1 MLVQIHQFPT
11 DRALAALG
19 TTTAGLPH
27 AEARNRLTAHGPNT
41 VSAVAREPLL
51 LRFAREFS
59 HLFALIL
66 WIAAA
71 LAFVAEWRQPG
82 AGMATLGVAIVGVIV
97 LNGVFS
103 FWQEYRAERA
113 LAALRRLLPQRVK
126 VVREGE
132 TRALPAADL
141 VPGDIL
147 VLAEGDDV
155 PADGRLIES
164 FGLRVNNATL
174 TGESV
179 PVSRDAAPSEE
190 PDLLRARNVVLAG
203 TSVLSGEGR
212 AVVFAT
218 GMRTEFGRIAHLAQS
233 ASEPPSP
240 LQREIRRLSRLVAV
254 LATTLGIGFF
264 LIGQAL
270 GLPFLANFIFAIGI
284 IVANVPEGLLPTV
297 TLSLAM
303 ATQRMARRKALVRH
317 LPAVEALGAAT
328 VIVSDKT
335 GTLTRNRMQVRELC
349 IGTGRPTPAIG
360 EADAALPHRLLETA
374 ARCESV
380 RELRERRR
388 VRLRGD
394 PMEIALTEF
403 AARAG
408 VTRAGFEQSG
418 ELPFDTDRKRMSV
431 SGLADGERVVY
442 CKGALETVLPV
453 CRDAWTAGGET
464 PLGQADRDALTAA
477 EAEMAQRGLRVLAF
491 AWRRLTDDEPD
502 PTSESELTLLGLIG
516 LEDPP
521 RPEVPAAIRACGEAG
536 IRVIMVTG
544 DHPITARAIA
554 REVGLT
560 EGDPVIVTGD
570 ELRALSDA
578 ALERE
583 LEAPDILFARVAA
596 DQKLRIVNALR
607 ARGEVV
613 AVTGDGVND
622 APALRAADI
631 GIAMGL
637 AGTDVA
643 KAAADIVLLDDNF
656 ATIVAAVEEGRAV
669 FGNIRKFLTYILT
682 SNIPQIV
689 PYLAF
694 ALFHI
699 PLPLTVIQ
707 ILAIDLGTDLLPAV
721 ALGAEKPDPGVMR
734 EPPRPRGER
743 LLNGPLLLRAYL
755 FLGVLE
761 AAGAMA
767 AYFLVL
773 HLGGWSFGDPL
784 AADAL
789 LYRQATTACLA
800 TIIVMQVANVFL
812 CRHPTRSAFA
822 FRLGEN
828 RLILVGVAVE
838 LLLLVTL
845 VFTVPGQILF
855 GTAPVPTAAWAL
867 MLGAALAMVLLEEG
881 RKGIVR
887 GRKDGTSPG
896 AGSRGHL
903 FRLGYHEG
911 ARSVPVSSRT
921 PEKKQ

>member
-1 MLVQIHQFPT
+1 MQIHQLPI
-11 DRALAALG
+11 DQALAALG
-19 TTTAGLPH
+19 TRPAGLSA
-27 AEARNRLTAHGPNT
+27 AEARTRVAAHGPNT
-41 VSAVAREPLL
+41 VSAVGREHLL
-51 LRFAREFS
+51 VRFGREFS
-59 HLFALIL
+59 HLFAVIL

-71 LAFVAEWRQPG
+71 LAFAAEWHQPG
-82 AGMATLGVAIVGVIV
+82 EGMASLGVAIVGVIV

-113 LAALRRLLPQRVK
+113 LAALRSLLPQRVK

-132 TRALPAADL
+132 TLQLDAVDL
-141 VPGDIL
+141 VPGDIM

-155 PADGRLIES
+155 PADGRFIEC

-174 TGESV
+174 TGESL
-179 PVSRDAAPSEE
+179 PVARDAAPTGE
-190 PDLLRARNVVLAG
+190 PDVLRARNVALAG

-240 LQREIRRLSRLVAV
+240 LQREIRRLSHLVAA

-270 GLPFLANFIFAIGI
+270 GLPFLVNFIFAIGI

-303 ATQRMARRKALVRH
+303 ATQRMARRRAVVRH
-317 LPAVEALGAAT
+317 LPAVEALGATT

-335 GTLTRNRMQVRELC
+335 GTLTQNRMQVREFC
-349 IGTGRPTPAIG
+349 TAIGRPTPVTGDA
-360 EADAALPHRLLETA
+360 AALPRRLLETA

-380 RELRERRR
+380 RELREGKR
-388 VRLRGD
+388 VRLGGD

-408 VTRAGFEQSG
+408 VTRAGFEHSG
-418 ELPFDTDRKRMSV
+418 EIPFDADRKRMSV
-431 SGLADGERVVY
+431 SGAADGERVLY
-442 CKGALETVLPV
+442 CKGARETVLPV
-453 CRDAWTAGGET
+453 CHRAASADGET
-464 PLGQADRDALTAA
+464 PLGEAVRGAIVAA
-477 EAEMAQRGLRVLAF
+477 EAKMAERGLRVLAF
-491 AWRRLTDDEPD
+491 AWRRLAPDEPD
-502 PTSESELTLLGLIG
+502 PTSERELTFLGLLG

-521 RPEVPAAIRACGEAG
+521 RPEVPAAMRSCHEAG

-544 DHPITARAIA
+544 DHPATARAIA

-560 EGDPVIVTGD
+560 AGDPVVVTGD
-570 ELRALSDA
+570 ELRALSDS

-583 LEAPDILFARVAA
+583 LAAPDILFARVAA
-596 DQKLRIVNALR
+596 DQKMRIVNGLR

-622 APALRAADI
+622 APALKAADI

-656 ATIVAAVEEGRAV
+656 ATIVSAVEEGRSV
-669 FGNIRKFLTYILT
+669 FANIRKFLTYILT
-682 SNIPQIV
+682 SNIPELV

-707 ILAIDLGTDLLPAV
+707 ILAVDLGTDLLPAL
-721 ALGAEKPDPGVMR
+721 ALGAEKPDPGVMQV
-734 EPPRPRGER
+734 PPRPRGER
-743 LLNGPLLLRAYL
+743 LLNASILLRAYL

-773 HLGGWSFGDPL
+773 HLGGWSGEQL
-784 AADAL
+784 ATDAL
-789 LYRQATTACLA
+789 LYRQATTACLT
-800 TIIVMQVANVFL
+800 TIIVMQIANVFL
-812 CRHPTRSAFA
+812 CRHPVRSAFSFA
-822 FRLGEN
+822 FGEN

-838 LLLLVTL
+838 VLLLVFL
-845 VFTVPGQILF
+845 VFSTPGQMLF
-855 GTAPVPTAAWAL
+855 GTAPVPAATWVL
-867 MLGAALAMVLLEEG
+867 MLGAAAAMVVLEET
-881 RKGIVR
+881 RKAIVR
-887 GRKDGTSPG
+887 RGPGGASPG
-896 AGSRGHL
+896 
-903 FRLGYHEG
+903 
-911 ARSVPVSSRT
+911 
-921 PEKKQ
+921 PEPNRPAAPTGL